1 MAVDVT
7 KIRAYQ
13 NGLVACSGFGVVNPA
28 LPVGDPATSLNSA
41 IYKEVGALTDEGV
54 TDATSQDSNDI
65 FMWQGN
71 ALAASLPGEYTKTFA
86 FGAMETNL
94 ITLGIQYAG
103 STITQTA
110 YGVSIAEKAPVKD
123 VRTWVLHGI
132 SDSGKLQ
139 RIVVPLGQV
148 SDRGD
153 VIWSSQDVTVYGWT
167 IKAFPDASNNV
178 AYRYIG
184 DLSLAA

>member
-13 NGLVACSGFGVVNPA
+13 NGLVAVSGFGVTNPV
-28 LPVGDPATSLNSA
+28 LPTDPSTA
-41 IYKEVGALTDEGV
+41 INAAVYKEVGALTDEGL

-71 ALAASLPGEYTKTFA
+71 ALAASIPGEFTKTFA

-94 ITLGIQYAG
+94 VTLGIQYAG

-123 VRTWVLHGI
+123 VRTWILHGI
-132 SDSGKLQ
+132 SDSGKAQ
-139 RIVVPLGQV
+139 RVVVPLGQV
-148 SDRGD
+148 SERGD
-153 VIWSSQDVTVYGWT
+153 VVWSSQEVTVYSWT

-178 AYRYIG
+178 AYRYIL
-184 DLSLAA
+184 DSSLAA

>member
-13 NGLVACSGFGVVNPA
+13 NGLVAVSGFGVTNPV
-28 LPVGDPATSLNSA
+28 LPTDPTTSINSA
-41 IYKEVGALTDEGV
+41 IYSEVGALTDEGV
-54 TDATSQDSNDI
+54 TDATSQDSTDI

-71 ALAASLPGEYTKTFA
+71 ALAASIPGEVTKTFA

-94 ITLGIQYAG
+94 VTLGIQYAG

-123 VRTWVLHGI
+123 VRTWILHGI
-132 SDSGKLQ
+132 SDSGKAQ
-139 RIVVPLGQV
+139 RVVVPLGQV
-148 SDRGD
+148 SERGD
-153 VIWSSQDVTVYGWT
+153 VLWSSQETTVYAWT

-178 AYRYIG
+178 AYRYIL
-184 DLSLAA
+184 DSSLAV